1 MSVDRLF
8 QMIHLLME
16 RSPIPAKELAE
27 KFEVSIRTIY
37 RDLDV
42 LSGAG
47 IPVYALPGRGGGI
60 SLLPGYVLDKSLLSK
75 EEQMQL
81 LMGVKSLSAAYPL
94 SSGLAEKLGSLMQMP
109 VADWIAV
116 DFSRWGYEQQDN
128 DKFETLRQAI
138 WDKRLITF
146 WYNAPYG
153 DSGLR
158 IVKPARLVY
167 KSSAWYLQ
175 AFCLARQD
183 YRTFKVHRISTLLSL
198 PQHFTDCLTSPPIEQ
213 MAPNIH
219 VSTTSFVLSFSS
231 CVENR
236 VYDEFAPEQIVR
248 EGDGRLTVTMQA
260 IPEPSLYGYFL
271 SYGDAL
277 KILASKSAVT
287 ALRQIASSILK
298 SYENAKM

>member
-27 KFEVSIRTIY
+27 KFEVSICTIY

-198 PQHFTDCLTSPPIEQ
+198 PQHFTDCLTPPPIEQ

-260 IPEPSLYGYFL
+260 VPEPSLYGYFL
-271 SYGDAL
+271 FYGDAL
-277 KILASKSAVT
+277 KILAPQSAVT

-298 SYENAKM
+298 SYGNAKM